1 MAAGTGRFAGTA
13 PADAA
18 GARNRVGRLLRPC
31 FAGPAAVTVLILVV
45 VTVSAASAAAAGGGD
60 VGILVRTFD
69 WFTNPANWQGGSG
82 IPVRSGEHVY
92 YVLVSMGIAMA
103 IALPLGIGLGHI
115 GRGGLLAINVSNI
128 GRAVPEFGVVILV
141 FLLVGYGDIPILVA
155 LVALGVPPMVTN
167 SYVGMRSV
175 DPDIRQAARGVGM
188 TGWQSLWQVELPIA
202 LPVIMAGIR
211 TSAVQVMSTATLA
224 AYVGLGGL
232 GRYLIDGLA
241 TRELTQVVGGAIV
254 VALLAIAIE
263 AILAVVQKQLVSEG
277 VSG

>member
-1 MAAGTGRFAGTA
+1 MSAGATHGPWPRFAA
-13 PADAA
+13 PAAA
-18 GARNRVGRLLRPC
+18 TL
-31 FAGPAAVTVLILVV
+31 AALVV
-45 VTVSAASAAAAGGGD
+45 FTVSAAWAAAPGGD
-60 VGILVRTFD
+60 AGILIDTWR
-69 WFTNPANWQGGSG
+69 WFTHPDNWQGPGG
-82 IPVRSGEHVY
+82 IPVRSVEHVY
-92 YVLVSMGIAMA
+92 YVLVSMGIAML
-103 IALPLGIGLGHI
+103 IALPLGIGLGHL

-263 AILAVVQKQLVSEG
+263 AILAVVQKQIVSEG

>member
-1 MAAGTGRFAGTA
+1 MNRIRRLLQPRFAA
-13 PADAA
+13 PAAA
-18 GARNRVGRLLRPC
+18 S
-31 FAGPAAVTVLILVV
+31 VV
-45 VTVSAASAAAAGGGD
+45 VLAMLTASAAWAAASDGD
-60 VGILVRTFD
+60 IGIFAQTVS
-69 WFTNPANWQGGSG
+69 WFTNPAHWQGESG
-82 IPVRSGEHVY
+82 IPVRTVEHVY
-92 YVLVSMGIAMA
+92 YVLVSMAIAML

-175 DPDIRQAARGVGM
+175 DPGIREGARGVGM

-241 TRELTQVVGGAIV
+241 TREMAQVVGGAIV
-254 VALLAIAIE
+254 VALLAIAVE
-263 AILAVVQKQLVSEG
+263 AILAVVQKRIVSEG
-277 VSG
+277 ISG

>member
-1 MAAGTGRFAGTA
+1 VNPIQRLLGPRFAA
-13 PADAA
+13 PAAA
-18 GARNRVGRLLRPC
+18 TV
-31 FAGPAAVTVLILVV
+31 FALAVL
-45 VTVSAASAAAAGGGD
+45 TVSAAWAAAAGGGD
-60 VGILVRTFD
+60 VGILVSTFN
-69 WFTNPANWQGGSG
+69 WFTNPANWQGSSG
-82 IPVRSGEHVY
+82 IPVRSAEHVY
-92 YVLVSMGIAMA
+92 YVLVSMGIAML

-175 DPDIRQAARGVGM
+175 DPDIREGARGVGM

-263 AILAVVQKQLVSEG
+263 AILAVVQKRIVSEG
-277 VSG
+277 ISGG